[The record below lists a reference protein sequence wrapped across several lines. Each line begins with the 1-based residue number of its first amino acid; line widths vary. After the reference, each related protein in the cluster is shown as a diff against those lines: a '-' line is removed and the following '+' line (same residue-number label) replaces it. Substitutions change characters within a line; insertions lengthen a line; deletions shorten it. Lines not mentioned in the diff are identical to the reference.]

1 MLEILIYSMIFL
13 GAALMVFNIY
23 GFISYARFVKSQKS
37 WNSRNGILYVPI
49 VLLIFF
55 LLGYLFIGIFG
66 EPDIMVAAI
75 LFGGSIFVFIMY
87 RILRGITLQLLKNE
101 QQEAALLAREES
113 SRIKASFLANVSHE
127 MRTPMNVIIGLDNL
141 ALKDPTLRPETRQ
154 YLKKIDL
161 SATHMLG
168 LVNNILNMHETN
180 QDSLPVQ
187 EEEFSLGEAL
197 EQVNVI
203 VNSMCADKGLQY
215 SYSPPSEK
223 NVAYIGD
230 AMKLKQVLLNI
241 LDNAVKYT
249 ETPGEIS
256 FRTDV
261 EYSGEKALCRFTI
274 RDTGIGMDEEF
285 ISHVFDAFSKEDE
298 GITNR
303 FGGSGL
309 GLSVTKK
316 AVDLMGGSI
325 NVESKKGKGSS
336 FTVTLPFRI
345 TEIKA
350 PVLPQKEES
359 NLEGKKILI
368 VEDLP
373 ENAEIVADLL
383 ELEGMETEHAE
394 NGQVALEMFRNQDAG
409 YYDAI
414 LMDLRMP
421 VMDGLTATREIR
433 ALTRPDAKTIPIIGL
448 TANAF
453 DSDIKASLSAGMNV
467 HLAKPTDADLLY
479 LTLKGEIE
487 RQQGKE

>member
-1 MLEILIYSMIFL
+1 
-13 GAALMVFNIY
+13 
-23 GFISYARFVKSQKS
+23 
-37 WNSRNGILYVPI
+37 
-49 VLLIFF
+49 
-55 LLGYLFIGIFG
+55 
-66 EPDIMVAAI
+66 
-75 LFGGSIFVFIMY
+75 
-87 RILRGITLQLLKNE
+87 
-101 QQEAALLAREES
+101 
-113 SRIKASFLANVSHE
+113 
-127 MRTPMNVIIGLDNL
+127 
-141 ALKDPTLRPETRQ
+141 
-154 YLKKIDL
+154 
-161 SATHMLG
+161 
-168 LVNNILNMHETN
+168 
-180 QDSLPVQ
+180 
-187 EEEFSLGEAL
+187 
-197 EQVNVI
+197 
-203 VNSMCADKGLQY
+203 
-215 SYSPPSEK
+215 
-223 NVAYIGD
+223 
-230 AMKLKQVLLNI
+230 
-241 LDNAVKYT
+241 
-249 ETPGEIS
+249 
-256 FRTDV
+256 
-261 EYSGEKALCRFTI
+261 
-274 RDTGIGMDEEF
+274 DTGIGMDEEF

-345 TEIKA
+345 TEKKA

-383 ELEGMETEHAE
+383 ELEGVETEHAE
-394 NGQVALEMFRNQDAG
+394 NGQVALEMFRNRDAG

-433 ALTRPDAKTIPIIGL
+433 ALTRPDAKTIPIIAL